1 VIKVENL
8 TKMYGNRAVVNN
20 VTFQVGKGE
29 IFGYLGKNGAG
40 KSTTINMITGI
51 VRPTSGKVFLF
62 GQDVLENPS
71 VIYQKVGVLPDS
83 SNFYPAYSSLD
94 HLTLFGELKRVKIK
108 KQDLYQLLERVGLQG
123 HEKKKVHSYS
133 LGMKKKLGIAQAL
146 IGDPE
151 IIFLDEPT
159 STLDPESAIEIREL
173 IFSLSQQGKTIFM
186 TSHNL
191 EEVEKICH
199 RVAIMQNGTITQ
211 MGTLRELREKNQ
223 ASIHVYLVTK
233 QEANAKDSFIQS
245 LKQRG
250 IFAKSTESGFHLKI
264 DSDQVFPEIISIAVR
279 EGISIYRVQFEEV
292 SLEKIF
298 LESKATQ

>member
-1 VIKVENL
+1 
-8 TKMYGNRAVVNN
+8 
-20 VTFQVGKGE
+20 
-29 IFGYLGKNGAG
+29 
-40 KSTTINMITGI
+40 
-51 VRPTSGKVFLF
+51 
-62 GQDVLENPS
+62 
-71 VIYQKVGVLPDS
+71 
-83 SNFYPAYSSLD
+83 
-94 HLTLFGELKRVKIK
+94 
-108 KQDLYQLLERVGLQG
+108 LYQLLERVGLQG

-133 LGMKKKLGIAQAL
+133 LGMKKKLGIAHAL
-146 IGDPE
+146 IGNPE